1 MRIGSPGSAIS
12 WSHQTSCQR
21 PSGRSLIRRVAV
33 AAVQQDAFAVVLM
46 DCQMP
51 EMDGYEAT
59 REIRRLEAAG
69 SFNRAAPLQII
80 AMTAH
85 AMKGDREKC
94 EQAGMNDYIAKP
106 IRTTELREAL
116 ERARQALAPTL
127 GG

>member
-1 MRIGSPGSAIS
+1 M
-12 WSHQTSCQR
+12 
-21 PSGRSLIRRVAV
+21 

-69 SFNRAAPLQII
+69 SFNGAAPLQII

>member
-1 MRIGSPGSAIS
+1 M
-12 WSHQTSCQR
+12 
-21 PSGRSLIRRVAV
+21 

-69 SFNRAAPLQII
+69 SFNGAAPLQII

-85 AMKGDREKC
+85 AMKG